1 MQNLGEVFKEL
12 RKSRNVSLQEATGG
26 EFTYSMLSKFERG
39 EADLSSMKLITA
51 LDNIHSDLNEFM
63 YLVRGFSQK
72 KVLAFQEN
80 LWDLYDREG
89 IDSLHSLYEETTQKY
104 RSSAKKSYL
113 LQMVRIKSLLVFFD
127 SEIRATDEELTF
139 LYDYFFTIDIWGN
152 YELELFSTIS
162 TLFPLPL
169 YFKYSR
175 EMLQKT
181 DLLGSLP
188 SNKVGID
195 TILINGLFKAI
206 EEKDKLKADYF
217 IFQIEKRE
225 LPESQAY
232 LKIIYM
238 IAKGYYD
245 TIFNVKNKG
254 LEKIQRGITIL
265 QDLEYIDSARYY
277 ENYFANQLSNED
289 L

>member
-80 LWDLYDREG
+80 LWELYDREG
-89 IDSLHSLYEETTQKY
+89 IDSLQSLYEETTKKY
-104 RSSAKKSYL
+104 RSSAKTSYL
-113 LQMVRIKSLLVFFD
+113 LQMIRIKSLLVFFD

-217 IFQIEKRE
+217 VFQIEKRE

-254 LEKIQRGITIL
+254 LEKIQRGIAIL
-265 QDLEYIDSARYY
+265 QDLEYVDGARYY

>member
-12 RKSRNVSLQEATGG
+12 RKSRNISLQEATGG

-72 KVLAFQEN
+72 QILAFQEN
-80 LWDLYDREG
+80 LWELYDREG
-89 IDSLHSLYEETTQKY
+89 IDSLQSLYEETTKKY
-104 RSSAKKSYL
+104 RSSAKTSYL
-113 LQMVRIKSLLVFFD
+113 LQMIRIKSLLVFFD

-188 SNKVGID
+188 SNKVAID

-217 IFQIEKRE
+217 TFQVEKRE
-225 LPESQAY
+225 LPESEAY

-245 TIFNVKNKG
+245 TIFSVKNKG
-254 LEKIQRGITIL
+254 LEKIQRGIAIL
-265 QDLEYIDSARYY
+265 QDLEYVDGARYY
-277 ENYFANQLSNED
+277 ENYFASQLSNKD

>member
-12 RKSRNVSLQEATGG
+12 RKSRNISLQEATGG

-72 KVLAFQEN
+72 KALAFQEN
-80 LWDLYDREG
+80 LWELYDREG
-89 IDSLHSLYEETTQKY
+89 IDSLQSLYEETTKKY
-104 RSSAKKSYL
+104 RSSAKTSYL
-113 LQMVRIKSLLVFFD
+113 LQMIRIKSLLVFFD

-217 IFQIEKRE
+217 TFQIENRD
-225 LPESQAY
+225 LPESEAY

-245 TIFNVKNKG
+245 TIFNVENKG

-265 QDLEYIDSARYY
+265 QDLEYVGGARYY